1 MTKLEITE
9 GFNYYIQRLEDFSF
23 KIGKIE
29 IGLNNKTL
37 KFYRTVTSIFV
48 LVMGSLWVLTGYEGT
63 IHYLLTQYLGI
74 SLPEGIGL
82 HFGTLI
88 LIASS
93 FVVTSFILEK
103 IGIKKLRNI
112 LYSFI
117 LSTGFMNGL
126 FEVPYALLYDIIHH
140 GELWI
145 TAPFLYTKQF
155 AFYPTIRNFYWF
167 IFGFIFLW
175 FIKEHYGKYTYGK
188 GFHKLG
194 WRNPLKD
201 KKLFFIMCILAVL
214 WLSWI
219 FYPQNGF
226 MKVRNSY
233 FPQYIYGFREYETI
247 PEWIPQENIVTLL
260 ETGWKAVYVSNL
272 GVRLINEITKVFH
285 FIFFTYLFIPK
296 WKRVK

>member
-1 MTKLEITE
+1 MMNLGITE
-9 GFNYYIQRLEDFSF
+9 GFNYYIQKLEDFSF
-23 KIGKIE
+23 KIGKWK
-29 IGLNNKTL
+29 IGLHNKTL
-37 KFYRTVTSIFV
+37 KFYRTVTSIFI
-48 LVMGSLWVLTGYEGT
+48 LIMGILWLATGYEGT

-93 FVVTSFILEK
+93 FVISSIILEQ
-103 IGIKKLRNI
+103 IGIKNLRNM

-126 FEVPYALLYDIIHH
+126 FEVPYALAYDIIHH

-145 TAPFLYTKQF
+145 TAPFLYTGQF

-167 IFGFIFLW
+167 IFGFIILW
-175 FIKEHYGKYTYGK
+175 VIKENYK
-188 GFHKLG
+188 GHTKTEILKLG
-194 WRNPLKD
+194 WRNPFKD
-201 KKLFFIMCILAVL
+201 KKLFSIMLILGFL
-214 WLSWI
+214 WITWI

-226 MKVRNSY
+226 MKVRASY

-260 ETGWKAVYVSNL
+260 ETNWKAVYVSNL